1 MKLVSRNEQVSFT
14 QIGESHKS
22 HIMEM
27 LRNQYALQLF
37 TFMQLMRSSA
47 DTQFDTKSQPLYPKS
62 ITDLEKGILSFLT
75 ER

>member
-22 HIMEM
+22 HIVEM
-27 LRNQYALQLF
+27 LRNQYSLF